1 MSISSLML
9 AAGCAAKCS
18 PHAIAV
24 AVGVFAVG
32 FVAGRL
38 TKRCKCGDKRQPEG
52 CCHHRKDR
60 QPLPRKEPARQ
71 PVPAGSVEIYVGNL
85 SYDLTDDA
93 LKALFA
99 EYGAVVSARI
109 VTNRFNGKSKGFG
122 FVVMSCREEAEK
134 AIAAY
139 SEKEYMG
146 RKMRVNEAKNT
157 ITE

>member
-1 MSISSLML
+1 MSISSLMF
-9 AAGCAAKCS
+9 AAACAAKCP
-18 PHAIAV
+18 PHAIAAV
-24 AVGVFAVG
+24 AGALVVG

-38 TKRCKCGDKRQPEG
+38 TKRCKCAGKRHHECDSRRRERQPVS
-52 CCHHRKDR
+52 
-60 QPLPRKEPARQ
+60 RKEPARQ

-93 LKALFA
+93 LKGLFA
-99 EYGAVVSARI
+99 EYGAVASARI

-122 FVVMSCREEAEK
+122 FVVMPNRDEAEK

-139 SEKEYMG
+139 SEKDYMG